1 MPNINTFEE
10 KLKDSIDV
18 NLPAKE
24 LAKRIVVAVLESE
37 YGKTFTLTSGFA
49 KMVNT
54 LADSIVTNPDL
65 RRQTLAVASAY
76 IKKKNRDST
85 KNLTKGN

>member
-10 KLKDSIDV
+10 KLKDSIDA

-76 IKKKNRDST
+76 IKKKSRDSS